1 TTTLPRLPPHSCAL
15 IIEDEPVQGF
25 ALECA
30 LEELGCRP
38 VGPASTVEQ
47 VEKLIEHERPNF
59 ALLEGHM
66 LAKSLQAL
74 GDCLE
79 HHEVSFA
86 ILDIGDETGGLLPG
100 RPRLR
105 RPFHLPDLSAMSTVL
120 LRTDL
125 ESKIATADRRI
136 AEGVERLASQVRRVE
151 RLEQLGADTA
161 TAMAISRETARGL
174 QLIRQSRQLLVQQ
187 FSALPDGTLPAPR

>member
-1 TTTLPRLPPHSCAL
+1 MPTTLARLPPHSCAL
-15 IIEDEPVQGF
+15 IVEDEPVQGL

-38 VGPASTVEQ
+38 VGPASTVDW
-47 VEKLIEHERPNF
+47 VEKLIAHERPNF

-74 GDCLE
+74 ADCLDQ
-79 HHEVSFA
+79 HEVPFA
-86 ILDIGDETGGLLPG
+86 VLDIGDETSGLLPG

-105 RPFHLPDLSAMSTVL
+105 RPFHLPDFSAMSTVL

-125 ESKIATADRRI
+125 QSKIATADQRI
-136 AEGVERLASQVRRVE
+136 AEGVARLASQVRRVE
-151 RLEQLGADTA
+151 RLEQLGSDTVTV
-161 TAMAISRETARGL
+161 TAMTREIARALKLMRESRE
-174 QLIRQSRQLLVQQ
+174 LLFGQ
-187 FSALPDGTLPAPR
+187 FSALPDATQR

>member
-1 TTTLPRLPPHSCAL
+1 MPTTLPRLPSHSCAL
-15 IIEDEPVQGF
+15 IVEDEPVQGF

-47 VEKLIEHERPNF
+47 VEKLIAHERPNF

-74 GDCLE
+74 ADCLE
-79 HHEVSFA
+79 QHEVPFA
-86 ILDIGDETGGLLPG
+86 VLDIGDETGGLLPG

-105 RPFHLPDLSAMSTVL
+105 RPFHLPDLSAMITVL
-120 LRTDL
+120 LRTDYQ
-125 ESKIATADRRI
+125 SKIAATDRRI

-151 RLEQLGADTA
+151 RLEQLSSDTA
-161 TAMAISRETARGL
+161 TATATAMTREIARAL
-174 QLIRQSRQLLVQQ
+174 KLMRENRKLL
-187 FSALPDGTLPAPR
+187 FGH

>member
-1 TTTLPRLPPHSCAL
+1 MPTTLPRLPSHSCAL
-15 IIEDEPVQGF
+15 IVEDEPVQGF

-47 VEKLIEHERPNF
+47 VEKLIAHERPNF

-74 GDCLE
+74 ADCLE
-79 HHEVSFA
+79 QHEVPFA
-86 ILDIGDETGGLLPG
+86 VLDIGDETGGLLPG

-120 LRTDL
+120 LRTDYQ
-125 ESKIATADRRI
+125 SKIAADDWRI
-136 AEGVERLASQVRRVE
+136 AEGTAAAGQP
-151 RLEQLGADTA
+151 GAPGRTA
-161 TAMAISRETARGL
+161 GAARQRHGDGDGDDA
-174 QLIRQSRQLLVQQ
+174 R
-187 FSALPDGTLPAPR
+187 ALKLM